1 MATRIDPVDP
11 QSMLDVFNETRG
23 DLLVRMTQVVTLAQR
38 DGVTIAGYFARQRR
52 LQAFASLLVE
62 HPRLKET
69 YSEKALISA
78 CATCELIE
86 PAMSLVGGDETMF
99 ELAEFERVAARAEF

>member
-11 QSMLDVFNETRG
+11 QSMLDIFQQTNG
-23 DLLVRMTQVVTLAQR
+23 NLLARMTQVVALAQR
-38 DGVTIAGYFARQRR
+38 DGITMDGYLARQLR
-52 LQAFASLLVE
+52 LQAFSSLLTD

-78 CATCELIE
+78 CATCILVQPPIN
-86 PAMSLVGGDETMF
+86 PVGGDETTF
-99 ELAEFERVAARAEF
+99 ELAEFERVAARAEL